1 MEEIAYTERVLSAF
15 RYAREAAEKYR
26 NPLARPDEITPEHLL
41 LGLIEVAEGG
51 GGVWFLLDDAGIK
64 TKKRLRSMKRAIKQ
78 RLQRR
83 TKTEIEDIEDEE
95 TELRNSP
102 KIQQILETAKKYA
115 SILGEDEIGTEY
127 ILYGV
132 AHVDSVATWVLND
145 FGVEPGNLEK
155 LLMK

>member
-1 MEEIAYTERVLSAF
+1 MSYTERVLSAF
-15 RYAREAAEKYR
+15 RYAREEAEKYR

-51 GGVWFLLDDAGIK
+51 GGVGFLLDKAGIK
-64 TKKRLRSMKRAIKQ
+64 TTKKNLRGMKRAIKQ
-78 RLQRR
+78 RLQKR
-83 TKTEIEDIEDEE
+83 TKADIQDIEDEE

-102 KIQQILETAKKYA
+102 KIQQILDTAKKYA
-115 SILGEDEIGTEY
+115 SILGEDDEIGTDY

-132 AHVDSVATWVLND
+132 ACVDSVARWVLND
-145 FGVEPGNLEK
+145 FGVEPGNLER